1 MIEFLNGIGVN
12 TQPQFWISVVQI
24 IWINVLLSGD
34 NAIVIALACRN
45 LPQKQRLAGMVLGT
59 GRGALIAAGLRGH
72 RLDAHVASLRQ
83 DRRRRRALM
92 DRGQIADARAKRP
105 TTANPR
111 SDSLWRA
118 VKLIAVADVVMS
130 LDNVIA
136 VAAVADGSLAL
147 LVFGLGVSIP
157 AIVAGANIIMALLN
171 YFPLII
177 WAGAGLLGWIA
188 GDVIASD
195 PIIADYA
202 ASFGAGAPAKI
213 KLVCSIVGMA
223 GTVGVCLISRAR
235 LRAPRLDYLARY
247 QKQIQVFL
255 LLPERVTSDM
265 LQAAAFARFF
275 LEALE
280 LRPP

>member
-1 MIEFLNGIGVN
+1 MIGLNDIGVN

-45 LPQKQRLAGMVLGT
+45 LPQKQRFSGMVLGT
-59 GRGALIAAGLRGH
+59 GVALLLRLIFAGIVATLMLLPYVKIAGGVALLWIAVKLLSPGEDINNGH
-72 RLDAHVASLRQ
+72 SS
-83 DRRRRRALM
+83 
-92 DRGQIADARAKRP
+92 
-105 TTANPR
+105 

-213 KLVCSIVGMA
+213 RLALSIIGMA
-223 GTVGVCLISRAR
+223 GTVGVCLISWAR
-235 LRAPRLDYLARY
+235 VRSPRLDY
-247 QKQIQVFL
+247 
-255 LLPERVTSDM
+255 
-265 LQAAAFARFF
+265 
-275 LEALE
+275 
-280 LRPP
+280 

>member
-1 MIEFLNGIGVN
+1 MINFLNDIGVN

-45 LPQKQRLAGMVLGT
+45 LPQKQRLTGMVLGT
-59 GRGALIAAGLRGH
+59 GVALLLRLVFATIVSTLMLLPYVKIAGGAALLWIAVKLLSPNDESGNG
-72 RLDAHVASLRQ
+72 DASSH
-83 DRRRRRALM
+83 
-92 DRGQIADARAKRP
+92 
-105 TTANPR
+105 
-111 SDSLWRA
+111 SLWRA
-118 VKLIAVADVVMS
+118 VKLVAVADVVMS

-157 AIVAGANIIMALLN
+157 AIVAGANIIMAMLN

-213 KLVCSIVGMA
+213 KLIFAIAGMA

-235 LRAPRLDYLARY
+235 LRAPRLDY
-247 QKQIQVFL
+247 
-255 LLPERVTSDM
+255 
-265 LQAAAFARFF
+265 
-275 LEALE
+275 
-280 LRPP
+280 

>member
-1 MIEFLNGIGVN
+1 MTEFLHGFDIN
-12 TQPQFWISVVQI
+12 TQPQFWIAVLQI

-45 LPQKQRLAGMVLGT
+45 LPQKQRFMGMVLGT
-59 GRGALIAAGLRGH
+59 GVALLLRLVFAMIVSTLMLLPYVKIVGGALLFWIAVKLLAPGEETGNGR
-72 RLDAHVASLRQ
+72 S
-83 DRRRRRALM
+83 
-92 DRGQIADARAKRP
+92 
-105 TTANPR
+105 T

-157 AIVAGANIIMALLN
+157 AIVAGANIIMAMLN

-202 ASFGAGAPAKI
+202 ASLGAGAPAKV
-213 KLVCSIVGMA
+213 KLIFAIAGMA
-223 GTVGVCLISRAR
+223 GTLGFCLISRAR
-235 LRAPRLDYLARY
+235 LRAPRLDY
-247 QKQIQVFL
+247 
-255 LLPERVTSDM
+255 
-265 LQAAAFARFF
+265 
-275 LEALE
+275 
-280 LRPP
+280 

>member
-1 MIEFLNGIGVN
+1 MIGFLNDIGVN

-45 LPQKQRLAGMVLGT
+45 LPQKQRFSGMVLGT
-59 GRGALIAAGLRGH
+59 GVALLLRLIFASIVATLMLLPYVKIAGGVALLWIAVKLLSPGEDTNNGH
-72 RLDAHVASLRQ
+72 SS
-83 DRRRRRALM
+83 
-92 DRGQIADARAKRP
+92 
-105 TTANPR
+105 

-213 KLVCSIVGMA
+213 RLALSIIGMA

-235 LRAPRLDYLARY
+235 VRSARLDY
-247 QKQIQVFL
+247 
-255 LLPERVTSDM
+255 
-265 LQAAAFARFF
+265 
-275 LEALE
+275 
-280 LRPP
+280 

>member
-1 MIEFLNGIGVN
+1 MTELLDGIGIS
-12 TQPQFWISVVQI
+12 TQPQFWISVLQI

-45 LPQKQRLAGMVLGT
+45 LPQKQRFMGMVLGT
-59 GRGALIAAGLRGH
+59 GVALLLRLIFATVVSTLMLLPYVKIVGGLALFWIAVKLLMPGEVS
-72 RLDAHVASLRQ
+72 DNEQAS
-83 DRRRRRALM
+83 
-92 DRGQIADARAKRP
+92 
-105 TTANPR
+105 

-157 AIVAGANIIMALLN
+157 LIVAGANILMALLN

-188 GDVIASD
+188 GEVIASD
-195 PIIADYA
+195 PAITDYL
-202 ASFGAGAPAKI
+202 ASFGPDAAARV
-213 KLVCSIVGMA
+213 KLVASIAGMA
-223 GTVGVCLISRAR
+223 GTIGFCLINRAR
-235 LRAPRLDYLARY
+235 DRAPRLE
-247 QKQIQVFL
+247 
-255 LLPERVTSDM
+255 PSE
-265 LQAAAFARFF
+265 
-275 LEALE
+275 
-280 LRPP
+280 

>member
-1 MIEFLNGIGVN
+1 MTELLDGIGIS
-12 TQPQFWISVVQI
+12 TQPQFWISVLQI

-45 LPQKQRLAGMVLGT
+45 LPQKQRFMGMVLGT
-59 GRGALIAAGLRGH
+59 GVALLLRLIFATVVSTLMLLPYVKIVGGLALFWIAVKL
-72 RLDAHVASLRQ
+72 
-83 DRRRRRALM
+83 LM
-92 DRGQIADARAKRP
+92 PGEGSDNE
-105 TTANPR
+105 TSS

-157 AIVAGANIIMALLN
+157 LIVAGANILMALLN

-188 GDVIASD
+188 GEVIASD
-195 PIIADYA
+195 PAITDYL
-202 ASFGAGAPAKI
+202 ASFGPDAAARVKLIAG
-213 KLVCSIVGMA
+213 IVGMA
-223 GTVGVCLISRAR
+223 GTVGFCLINRAR
-235 LRAPRLDYLARY
+235 DRAPRLE
-247 QKQIQVFL
+247 
-255 LLPERVTSDM
+255 PSE
-265 LQAAAFARFF
+265 
-275 LEALE
+275 
-280 LRPP
+280 

>member
-1 MIEFLNGIGVN
+1 MIEFLENVGVN

-45 LPQKQRLAGMVLGT
+45 LPQRQRLTGMVLGT
-59 GRGALIAAGLRGH
+59 GVALLLRLIFATIVSTLMLLPYVKIVGGAALLWIAVKLLSPNEGADNG
-72 RLDAHVASLRQ
+72 DATSH
-83 DRRRRRALM
+83 
-92 DRGQIADARAKRP
+92 
-105 TTANPR
+105 
-111 SDSLWRA
+111 SLWRA
-118 VKLIAVADVVMS
+118 VKLVAIADVVMS

-157 AIVAGANIIMALLN
+157 AIVAGANIIMAILG

-177 WAGAGLLGWIA
+177 WAGAALLGWIA

-195 PIIADYA
+195 PIVVDYA
-202 ASFGAGAPAKI
+202 ASFGAGAHAKI
-213 KLVCSIVGMA
+213 KLVCSVVGMA

-235 LRAPRLDYLARY
+235 LRSPKLDY
-247 QKQIQVFL
+247 
-255 LLPERVTSDM
+255 
-265 LQAAAFARFF
+265 
-275 LEALE
+275 
-280 LRPP
+280 

>member
-1 MIEFLNGIGVN
+1 MIDFLKEIGIN

-45 LPQKQRLAGMVLGT
+45 LPQKQRFAGMVLGT
-59 GRGALIAAGLRGH
+59 GVALLLRLIFATIVSTLMLLPYVKIIGGAALFWIAVKL
-72 RLDAHVASLRQ
+72 
-83 DRRRRRALM
+83 LM
-92 DRGQIADARAKRP
+92 PDDETENGDS
-105 TTANPR
+105 N
-111 SDSLWRA
+111 SNSLWHA

-157 AIVAGANIIMALLN
+157 AIVAGANLIMAMLS

-177 WAGAGLLGWIA
+177 WAGAALLGWIA

-195 PIIADYA
+195 PVIADYA
-202 ASFGAGAPAKI
+202 ASFGSGVAAKA
-213 KLVCSIVGMA
+213 KLVCAGAGMA
-223 GTVGVCLISRAR
+223 GTVGACLLARAR
-235 LRAPRLDYLARY
+235 R
-247 QKQIQVFL
+247 
-255 LLPERVTSDM
+255 TSHSM
-265 LQAAAFARFF
+265 LS
-275 LEALE
+275 ESE
-280 LRPP
+280 